1 MYKRCREYVNED
13 AQIVKRCRMS
23 DMETTHSTVDEQ
35 SRVYTHCQV
44 LLLIEEVELRYRE
57 ISNQC
62 MTRVKQTC
70 KHPNMYGL

>member
-13 AQIVKRCRMS
+13 AQIVKRCQMS
-23 DMETTHSTVDEQ
+23 DIETTHSAVDEQ
-35 SRVYTHCQV
+35 IRVYTHCQV

-57 ISNQC
+57 IINQC
-62 MTRVKQTC
+62 MTRFKQTC